1 VSPTHSITLTAT
13 VEGSGQWDL
22 VYETLLRLS
31 KTMARECSAVT
42 ISSYLLEDH
51 VDEQTHFKVSCG
63 LREAGLNDT
72 QITDAINAMQ
82 NNGILFRERD

>member
-1 VSPTHSITLTAT
+1 
-13 VEGSGQWDL
+13 
-22 VYETLLRLS
+22 
-31 KTMARECSAVT
+31 MARECSAVT
-42 ISSYLLEDH
+42 LSSYQIEDH
-51 VDEQTHFKVSCG
+51 FDEQTHFKVSCG